1 MFIQIDDRE
10 KQSRIDNAIKYYSEN
25 YNDECVIKHLPFGD
39 FVFENQVVIEY
50 KSLKDFVNSVKSHR
64 VFNQAIDQS
73 FVFSH
78 HFIIVVSNERE
89 RRGYFN
95 KLKHLSQSGLYFDE
109 KMYIGAIARLNTYT
123 TVIQANNELEA
134 FLYMRSQARKCLDNK
149 HIIKRLEQK
158 TDNPA
163 FNFLMNIKHISD
175 VKAETIV
182 DGLQLYSLEDLLNI
196 TNNDLQSLNG
206 IGSTTAGIIMKAI
219 KGKTIWQ
226 SYQTGQ
232 YSKD

>member
-1 MFIQIDDRE
+1 MLVEIDNRE
-10 KQSRIDNAIKYYSEN
+10 KHSRIENAREYFGSQGDDVIIKE
-25 YNDECVIKHLPFGD
+25 LPFGD
-39 FVFENQVVIEY
+39 YIFEKQVAFEF
-50 KSLKDFVNSVKSHR
+50 KSISDFVQSVKSGR
-64 VFNQAIDQS
+64 VFRQAIDQS
-73 FVFSH
+73 TIFRWHFV
-78 HFIIVVSNERE
+78 IIVSTERE

-95 KLKHLSQSGLYFDE
+95 KMKHLSKNGMYFDE

-123 TVIQANNELEA
+123 TVLQANYEKEA

-182 DGLQLYSLEDLLNI
+182 DGLNIQTLEDLLNI
-196 TNNDLQSLNG
+196 TNDDLQKLNG
-206 IGSTTAGIIMKAI
+206 IGSTTSGIVIKALRR
-219 KGKTIWQ
+219 KQ
-226 SYQTGQ
+226 Q
-232 YSKD
+232 